1 MNVMRLRTRHL
12 ACLILLLSALSGAEG
27 STPRHGDYTLG
38 GHYIGVLLAHD
49 QASTTTVAAL
59 SLRPRD
65 AATLDL
71 PTAQLARHRTIWTMR
86 PAAAHSVSLH
96 EVTGSGL

>member
-1 MNVMRLRTRHL
+1 MRLRALHL
-12 ACLILLLSALSGAEG
+12 AGILLLLASLSGTEA
-27 STPRHGDYTLG
+27 SAQRPGDYTLG